1 VPNSTSVPGSGVGEM
16 LPGPIA
22 KVAEAYRRDKGVNPV
37 FRLHGAIAYDPRLLS
52 WKDPSRVSVL
62 TPQGRIVV
70 RSL

>member
-1 VPNSTSVPGSGVGEM
+1 